1 MKRIL
6 LMTALLFFAVSAVQA
21 QSTDKQSKKEARK
34 EAKAQAKAQRDAQR
48 DAQDALVKTEEMQA
62 FLAAKQAIVARDFVL
77 EGSQIMFRSGQ
88 SFFVNS
94 YTNFISLQG
103 DQATVQIVS
112 MQGNGLNGFGGVTVE
127 GTISNARY
135 NVANNG
141 DVSFSFSVSGPQISA
156 TVDITLPHG
165 TNSAMAAIQ
174 PNFSGQRMT
183 MNGKL
188 LPYEDSKVLRGASN
202 L

>member
-103 DQATVQIVS
+103 D
-112 MQGNGLNGFGGVTVE
+112 
-127 GTISNARY
+127 
-135 NVANNG
+135 
-141 DVSFSFSVSGPQISA
+141 
-156 TVDITLPHG
+156 
-165 TNSAMAAIQ
+165 
-174 PNFSGQRMT
+174 
-183 MNGKL
+183 
-188 LPYEDSKVLRGASN
+188 
-202 L
+202 